1 MLWGCLADGG
11 RSAGISASGRS
22 HGPRLAS
29 LVLALGRHGRGGR
42 PPLLRGLRGGAG
54 GYPVPRT
61 AGIWLC
67 WPCVAQ
73 MGGNNAIMEEEM
85 RDSDPT
91 HNAEAAPSTLTR
103 AVRGPPLSCSQVAAA
118 RTPAPPASLSPRS
131 SPARVAQLDRIARG
145 KQAGARA
152 PGHLGGSASGG
163 AAAHLWP
170 ALRARARQRRRAG
183 RPGASL
189 RPSGDVGR
197 QGADD
202 NELRASSKAHMLLY
216 AGGAAAACPH
226 QPRLGRDRGTRPGFP
241 SVLEPALLA
250 MGGDDPAPGD
260 G

>member
-1 MLWGCLADGG
+1 MLQAGLCSPPTDG
-11 RSAGISASGRS
+11 RQKMIAHVEQNASE
-22 HGPRLAS
+22 PR
-29 LVLALGRHGRGGR
+29 
-42 PPLLRGLRGGAG
+42 
-54 GYPVPRT
+54 
-61 AGIWLC
+61 I
-67 WPCVAQ
+67 
-73 MGGNNAIMEEEM
+73 
-85 RDSDPT
+85 
-91 HNAEAAPSTLTR
+91 
-103 AVRGPPLSCSQVAAA
+103 
-118 RTPAPPASLSPRS
+118 APPRALRRS
-131 SPARVAQLDRIARG
+131 SHSPARVAQLDRIARG

-226 QPRLGRDRGTRPGFP
+226 QPRLGHNLSGVRGLLRALK
-241 SVLEPALLA
+241 SALLLAGA
-250 MGGDDPAPGD
+250 MICAQTMAIKQMLRKFPVNSRLKKTARSLRVPLRD
-260 G
+260 GRAHL